1 MNYLISLFNRK
12 TNKRFYISLEYLLV
26 SDAFAAAPFSSE
38 HDAVLF
44 LANFRSARPAFNSFS
59 SYIVTLSKAS

>member
-1 MNYLISLFNRK
+1 MNYSISLFNRK
-12 TNKRFYISLEYLLV
+12 TNKRFYISLENLLV

-44 LANFRSARPAFNSFS
+44 LANFRALRPAFNSLS
-59 SYIVTLSKAS
+59 GYIVTSSQAS